1 MNNKLLA
8 TGLIVITAATVAFYP
23 DSHSPANATTTLIKQ
38 QEIPR
43 IQLAILLDTSSS
55 MSGLINQTRN
65 QLWQVVNEFTYAT
78 RDGIRPE
85 LEVAV
90 YEYGNN
96 NLSRTQ
102 GYVRK
107 ISDLTTELDQVSEA
121 LFSLKTNGGDE
132 YCGYVIDSA
141 VTELEWSHSDNDIK
155 AIFIAGN
162 EPFTQG
168 PVSFRD
174 AIAKAKSKGI
184 TVNTIHAGNI
194 EAGAKSGW
202 KEGALLAGGDY
213 MSIDHNHR
221 VVHIDAPQDK
231 KLATLNEQLN
241 ETYVPYGTNGKQKM
255 QRQAAQDSR
264 TEQISTGLLAKRAQS
279 KASPLYNNSKWDL
292 VDAMERGNIKLEQ
305 IEKEKLP
312 EPMRKMSKDSQKAYI
327 AGKTMERKKIQEE
340 INKLSKERNKYVSE
354 KRKAQASASVNT
366 VDDALTS
373 AIRKQGL
380 NKNYAFEAK

>member
-8 TGLIVITAATVAFYP
+8 TGLVIITAATVAFYP
-23 DSHSPANATTTLIKQ
+23 DRHSPANATTTLIKQ

-43 IQLAILLDTSSS
+43 IQIAILLDTSSS
-55 MSGLINQTRN
+55 MSGLINQTRD
-65 QLWQVVNEFTYAT
+65 QLWQVVNEFSHAT
-78 RDGIRPE
+78 RDGIKPG

-107 ISDLTTELDQVSEA
+107 VSGLTTELDQVSEA

-141 VTELEWSHSDNDIK
+141 VTELEWSHADNDIK

-168 PVSFRD
+168 PVSFRE
-174 AIAKAKSKGI
+174 AIARAKAKGI
-184 TVNTIHAGNI
+184 TVNTIHAGNMK
-194 EAGAKSGW
+194 AGMESGW
-202 KEGALLAGGDY
+202 KEAALLAGGDY

-221 VVHIDAPQDK
+221 IVHIDAPQDK
-231 KLATLNEQLN
+231 KLATLNKQLN
-241 ETYVPYGTNGKQKM
+241 QTYVPYGTDGKHKM

-305 IEKEKLP
+305 IEKEQLP
-312 EPMRKMSKDSQKAYI
+312 EPMRTMSKDSQKAYI
-327 AGKTMERKKIQEE
+327 AGKTMERKQIQEE

-354 KRKAQASASVNT
+354 KRKEQVSAGVST
-366 VDDALTS
+366 VDEALTS
-373 AIRKQGL
+373 AIRKQGQ
-380 NKNYAFEAK
+380 NKKYEFEAK